1 MDKRNKPEKLP
12 FHLLEDMT
20 NGFSKEQK
28 VGSGGYGEVYKG
40 VRKNGE
46 EIAIKKLYEMP
57 GLNDDNFQNELENL
71 VSLKHP
77 NIVQFVGYCYEIR
90 HEYIEHKGKLVLAQ
104 QIDRALCFEYLPNG
118 SLQKHLDDEYNGLDW
133 HTRYK
138 IIKGTCKDFGLSR
151 IFGEEQTCIVNTSM
165 GTIGYLPPEY
175 IQRHVISKKFDIF
188 SLGVVIIK
196 IMAGSTGY
204 TKISEMASEEFI
216 DVVHGNWKNRL
227 QAESMHL
234 SELYDDCVTFELE
247 PNHPERYL
255 DGECLWGS
263 IPPRSTYTLIV
274 TAKEQQEPPQEIDKF
289 VIKSIIQSNDS
300 KKFHEVTLMSAYDPP
315 GKAASKIISDQGNY
329 EIVDVHEKDNWI
341 LTNLQEAYVG
351 IFNYETQE
359 IVNSFEVVDTTHD
372 ERYGSGCV
380 VLTCR
385 FIALL

>member
-1 MDKRNKPEKLP
+1 ML
-12 FHLLEDMT
+12 M
-20 NGFSKEQK
+20 
-28 VGSGGYGEVYKG
+28 G

-57 GLNDDNFQNELENL
+57 GLNDDNFQKELENL

-133 HTRYK
+133 YTRYK

-204 TKISEMASEEFI
+204 SKIFEMASEEFI
-216 DVVHGNWKNRL
+216 DVVHGNWMNRL

-234 SELYDDCVTFELE
+234 SGLYGNQVKTCIEIAVQCMEEDRHKRPSIGDIIRQLDDTERPLIKKLSTQLLDIYPAQLLFPFEPNKLIPCLLYLTNTTDDCVMFELE

-315 GKAASKIISDQGNY
+315 GKAASKVGAM
-329 EIVDVHEKDNWI
+329 VHN
-341 LTNLQEAYVG
+341 
-351 IFNYETQE
+351 
-359 IVNSFEVVDTTHD
+359 
-372 ERYGSGCV
+372 
-380 VLTCR
+380 
-385 FIALL
+385 

>member
-1 MDKRNKPEKLP
+1 
-12 FHLLEDMT
+12 MT

-57 GLNDDNFQNELENL
+57 GLNDDNFQKELENL

-133 HTRYK
+133 YTRYK
-138 IIKGTCKDFGLSR
+138 IIKGTCKGLEYLHEGLAHPIYHLDLKPDNILLDKYMVPKISDFGLSR

-204 TKISEMASEEFI
+204 SKIFEMASEEFI
-216 DVVHGNWKNRL
+216 DVVHGNWMNRL

-234 SELYDDCVTFELE
+234 SGLYGNQVKTCIEIAVQCME
-247 PNHPERYL
+247 ERT
-255 DGECLWGS
+255 GTKRPVS
-263 IPPRSTYTLIV
+263 ISSV
-274 TAKEQQEPPQEIDKF
+274 
-289 VIKSIIQSNDS
+289 S
-300 KKFHEVTLMSAYDPP
+300 
-315 GKAASKIISDQGNY
+315 
-329 EIVDVHEKDNWI
+329 
-341 LTNLQEAYVG
+341 
-351 IFNYETQE
+351 
-359 IVNSFEVVDTTHD
+359 
-372 ERYGSGCV
+372 
-380 VLTCR
+380 
-385 FIALL
+385 